1 MAKIDRIMEHIKEMQ
16 LGTKLSVRTLA
27 KDRGVSDATAY
38 KAIKLMEEEG
48 YLETLPR
55 TGTIRVESEK
65 EKKIESITYNEII
78 RIVDGELLGG
88 KDGVEKTIYR
98 FNIGAMTMEAMKKYL
113 TVGGLLIVGNRD
125 EVHSLALNMGVGV
138 LITGGFK
145 ATEKNVALAD
155 RLKIPIISCSYD
167 TFTTASMI
175 NRGISENLI
184 KQTIPYVKDII
195 QKETYHLTV
204 RDTIHNYIRLSERS
218 GHEKFPVVDEKMVV
232 QGIITPKET
241 LGREESD
248 RVGEVLRKVN
258 LSVTPKTT
266 VSYVA
271 HIMDWENLP
280 LCPVTEDGVLVGVIT
295 RTDILKALQ
304 ERHMKPME
312 TDTME
317 DKIIRHLTVE
327 KREGKF
333 YYSGVVTAEFLDP
346 LGNASRGLLSM
357 LMSKTAISHLQNQ
370 YYSCSLDKCAT
381 DFYEVLGID
390 AKFTMEINIIKTSKL
405 HSKVDVNLKSRDKL
419 IATSRLSIL
428 HTLDE

>member
-88 KDGVEKTIYR
+88 RDGIEKTIYR

-204 RDTIHNYIRLSERS
+204 RDTIHDYIRLSERS
-218 GHEKFPVVDEKMVV
+218 GHEKFPVVDEKMAV

-381 DFYEVLGID
+381 DFYELLGID

>member
-88 KDGVEKTIYR
+88 RDGIEKTIYR

-145 ATEKNVALAD
+145 ASEKNVALAD

-204 RDTIHNYIRLSERS
+204 RDTIHDYIRLSERS
-218 GHEKFPVVDEKMVV
+218 GHEKFPVVDEKMVI

-241 LGREESD
+241 LGREDSD

>member
-27 KDRGVSDATAY
+27 KDQGVSDATAY

-65 EKKIESITYNEII
+65 EKKIESITYKEII

-88 KDGVEKTIYR
+88 KDGIEKTIYR

-145 ATEKNVALAD
+145 ASEKNVALAD

-195 QKETYHLTV
+195 QKETYHLTT
-204 RDTIHNYIRLSERS
+204 RDTIHDYIKLSERS

-232 QGIITPKET
+232 QGIITAKEI
-241 LGREESD
+241 LGREDSD
-248 RVGEVLRKVN
+248 RLGDVLRKVN
-258 LSVTPKTT
+258 LNVTPKTT

-280 LCPVTEDGVLVGVIT
+280 LCPVTEEGVLVGVIT

-317 DKIIRHLTVE
+317 DKILRHLTVE
-327 KREGKF
+327 KRDGKF

-370 YYSCSLDKCAT
+370 YFSCSLDKCAT

-405 HSKVDVNLKSRDKL
+405 HSKVDVNLRSRDKL

-428 HTLDE
+428 HTLDD

>member
-88 KDGVEKTIYR
+88 RDGIEKTIYR

-204 RDTIHNYIRLSERS
+204 RDTIHDYIRLSERS

-241 LGREESD
+241 LGREDSD

>member
-204 RDTIHNYIRLSERS
+204 RDTIHDYIRLSERS

-357 LMSKTAISHLQNQ
+357 LMSKTAISHLQNE

>member
-88 KDGVEKTIYR
+88 KEGVEKTIYR

-204 RDTIHNYIRLSERS
+204 RDTIHDYIRLSERS

>member
-145 ATEKNVALAD
+145 ASEKNVALAD

-204 RDTIHNYIRLSERS
+204 RDTIHDYIRLSERS

>member
-204 RDTIHNYIRLSERS
+204 RDNIHDYIRLSERS

>member
-1 MAKIDRIMEHIKEMQ
+1 MEHIKEMQ

-38 KAIKLMEEEG
+38 KAIKIMEEEG

-55 TGTIRVESEK
+55 TGTIRIESEK

-88 KDGVEKTIYR
+88 KEGMEKTIYR

-113 TVGGLLIVGNRD
+113 TMGGLLIVGNRD
-125 EVHSLALNMGVGV
+125 EVHTLALNMGVGV
-138 LITGGFK
+138 LITGGFY
-145 ATEKNVALAD
+145 ASEKNVALAD
-155 RLKIPIISCSYD
+155 RLKLPIISCSYD

-184 KQTIPYVKDII
+184 KQTIPYVRDII
-195 QKETYHLTV
+195 QKETHHLMM
-204 RDTIHNYIRLSERS
+204 DSTIKDYLKISEKS
-218 GHEKFPVVDEKMVV
+218 GHEKFPVVDKKMMV
-232 QGIITPKET
+232 QGIITPKEV
-241 LGREESD
+241 LGREETD
-248 RVGEVLRKVN
+248 LIGNVLRKASI
-258 LSVTPKTT
+258 SVTPKTT

-280 LCPVTEDGVLVGVIT
+280 ICPVTEEGILVGVIT

-312 TDTME
+312 TDTIE
-317 DKIIRHLTVE
+317 DKVIRSLAVE
-327 KREGKF
+327 KKDGKI
-333 YYSGVVTAEFLDP
+333 YYSGQVSPEFLDP

-357 LMSKTAISHLQNQ
+357 LMSKTAISYLQNQ
-370 YYSCSLDKCAT
+370 YYSCSLDKCTT

-390 AKFTMEINIIKTSKL
+390 AKFIMEISVIKTSKL
-405 HSKVDVNLKSRDKL
+405 QSKVDVMLRSREKL
-419 IATSRLSIL
+419 IAASRLNVL
-428 HTLDE
+428 HTLDD

>member
-1 MAKIDRIMEHIKEMQ
+1 MEHIKEMQ

-38 KAIKLMEEEG
+38 KAIKIMEEEG

-55 TGTIRVESEK
+55 TGTIRIESEK

-88 KDGVEKTIYR
+88 KEGMEKTIYR

-113 TVGGLLIVGNRD
+113 TMGGLLIVGNRD
-125 EVHSLALNMGVGV
+125 EVHTLALNMGVGV
-138 LITGGFK
+138 LITGGFY
-145 ATEKNVALAD
+145 ASEKNVALAD
-155 RLKIPIISCSYD
+155 RLKLPIISCSYD

-184 KQTIPYVKDII
+184 KQTIPYVRDII
-195 QKETYHLTV
+195 QKETHHLMM
-204 RDTIHNYIRLSERS
+204 DSTIKDYLKISEKS
-218 GHEKFPVVDEKMVV
+218 GHEKFPVVDQKMMV
-232 QGIITPKET
+232 QGIITPKEV
-241 LGREESD
+241 LGREETD
-248 RVGEVLRKVN
+248 LIGNVLRKASI
-258 LSVTPKTT
+258 SVTPKTT

-280 LCPVTEDGVLVGVIT
+280 ICPVTEEGVLVGVIT

-312 TDTME
+312 TDTIE
-317 DKIIRHLTVE
+317 DKIIRSLAVE
-327 KREGKF
+327 KKDGKI
-333 YYSGVVTAEFLDP
+333 YYNGVVSAEFLDP

-357 LMSKTAISHLQNQ
+357 LMSKTAISYLQNQ
-370 YYSCSLDKCAT
+370 YYSCSLDKCST

-390 AKFTMEINIIKTSKL
+390 AKFIMEISVIKTSKL
-405 HSKVDVNLKSRDKL
+405 HSKVDVVLRSREKL
-419 IATSRLSIL
+419 IASSRLNVL
-428 HTLDE
+428 HTLDD

>member
-1 MAKIDRIMEHIKEMQ
+1 MEHIKEMQ

-38 KAIKLMEEEG
+38 KAIKIMEEEG

-55 TGTIRVESEK
+55 TGTIRIESEK

-88 KDGVEKTIYR
+88 KEGVEKTIYR

-113 TVGGLLIVGNRD
+113 TMGGLLIVGNRD
-125 EVHSLALNMGVGV
+125 EVHTLALNMGVGV
-138 LITGGFK
+138 LITGGFY
-145 ATEKNVALAD
+145 ASEKNVALAD
-155 RLKIPIISCSYD
+155 RLKLPIISCSYD

-184 KQTIPYVKDII
+184 KQTIPYVRDVI
-195 QKETYHLTV
+195 QKETYHLMM
-204 RDTIHNYIRLSERS
+204 DSTIKDYLKISEKS
-218 GHEKFPVVDEKMVV
+218 GHEKFPVVDQKMMV
-232 QGIITPKET
+232 QGIITPKEI
-241 LGREESD
+241 LGKEETDLIGS
-248 RVGEVLRKVN
+248 VYRKASI
-258 LSVTPKTT
+258 SVTPKTT

-280 LCPVTEDGVLVGVIT
+280 ICPVTEEGVLVGVIT

-312 TDTME
+312 TDTIE
-317 DKIIRHLTVE
+317 DKIIRSLTVE
-327 KREGKF
+327 KKDGKI
-333 YYSGVVTAEFLDP
+333 YYSGQVSPEFLDP
-346 LGNASRGLLSM
+346 LGNASRGLISM
-357 LMSKTAISHLQNQ
+357 LMSKTAISYLQNQ
-370 YYSCSLDKCAT
+370 YYSCSLDKCST

-390 AKFTMEINIIKTSKL
+390 AKFIMEISVIKTSKL
-405 HSKVDVNLKSRDKL
+405 HSKVDVVLRSREKL
-419 IATSRLSIL
+419 IASSRLNVL
-428 HTLDE
+428 HTLDD

>member
-204 RDTIHNYIRLSERS
+204 RDPIHDYIRLSERS

>member
-1 MAKIDRIMEHIKEMQ
+1 MAKIDRIMENIKEMA

-27 KDRGVSDATAY
+27 KDQGVSDATAY
-38 KAIKLMEEEG
+38 KAIKIMEEEG
-48 YLETLPR
+48 YIETLPR
-55 TGTIRVESEK
+55 TGTIRIESEK

-88 KDGVEKTIYR
+88 EEGSEKTIYR
-98 FNIGAMTMEAMKKYL
+98 FNIGAMTMDSMKKYL
-113 TVGGLLIVGNRD
+113 TMGGLLIVGDRD

-145 ATEKNVALAD
+145 ASEKNVALAD
-155 RLKIPIISCSYD
+155 RLKLPIISCSYD

-175 NRGISENLI
+175 NQGISENLI

-195 QKETYHLTV
+195 QKEPLALKMKS
-204 RDTIHNYIRLSERS
+204 TIKEYIALSEKS
-218 GHEKFPVVDEKMVV
+218 GHEKFPIVDEERKVV
-232 QGIITPKET
+232 GIVTPKEI
-241 LGREESD
+241 LGKKEGDMMEDVMRSIPI
-248 RVGEVLRKVN
+248 
-258 LSVTPKTT
+258 SITPKTT
-266 VSYVA
+266 VSYGA

-312 TDTME
+312 TDTIE
-317 DKIIRHLTVE
+317 DKIIRSLVME
-327 KREGKF
+327 KKGDQ
-333 YYSGVVTAEFLDP
+333 YYYTGVITPEFLDP

-357 LMSKTAISHLQNQ
+357 LMSKTAISLLQNQ
-370 YYSCSLDKCAT
+370 YFSCILDQEST

-390 AKFTMEINIIKTSKL
+390 AEFAMEIKIIKTSKL
-405 HSKVDVNLKSRDKL
+405 HSKVDVNLHSNHKL
-419 IATSRLSIL
+419 IATSRLNIV
-428 HTLDE
+428 HTLDD

>member
-1 MAKIDRIMEHIKEMQ
+1 MAKIDRIMEYIKEMQ

-204 RDTIHNYIRLSERS
+204 RDTIHDYIRLSERS

-357 LMSKTAISHLQNQ
+357 LMSKTAISHLQNE

>member
-204 RDTIHNYIRLSERS
+204 RDTIHDYIRLSERS

-327 KREGKF
+327 RREGKF

-381 DFYEVLGID
+381 DFYELLGID

>member
-55 TGTIRVESEK
+55 TGTVRVESEK

-88 KDGVEKTIYR
+88 RDGIEKTIYR

-204 RDTIHNYIRLSERS
+204 RDTIHDYIRLSERS

-241 LGREESD
+241 LGREDSD

>member
-27 KDRGVSDATAY
+27 KDQAVSDATAY

-65 EKKIESITYNEII
+65 EKKIESITYNEIL

-88 KDGVEKTIYR
+88 GEGVEKTIYR

-125 EVHSLALNMGVGV
+125 EVHTQALNMGVGV

-195 QKETYHLTV
+195 QKETYHLTMK
-204 RDTIHNYIRLSERS
+204 DTIHEYIRLSERS
-218 GHEKFPVVDEKMVV
+218 GHEKFPVVDDKMVV

-248 RVGEVLRKVN
+248 RVGSVLRRVN
-258 LSVTPKTT
+258 LSITPKTT

-280 LCPVTEDGVLVGVIT
+280 LCPVTEEGVLVGVIT

-317 DKIIRHLTVE
+317 DKIIRNLTVE
-327 KREGKF
+327 KRDGKF
-333 YYSGVVTAEFLDP
+333 YYSGIVTAEFLDP

-405 HSKVDVNLKSRDKL
+405 HSKVDVNLRSKDKL